1 MMQMFWSGPGACRW
15 GVGESARVFFLTPD
29 FHSSTSKGPTSAN
42 IHHSGRRRRGVSGR
56 SGGNCTPDEAN
67 KSSEEKFLCYVSGRV
82 QRRPLVT
89 RMPPL
94 IDHRRALILSINT
107 TSCIRTKVSMNT
119 EGAAAK
125 LLLLLYCSHISIT
138 QHLDVVSSVLD
149 LVLAESES
157 RALSA
162 GLKKR
167 VTGPDYF

>member
-1 MMQMFWSGPGACRW
+1 
-15 GVGESARVFFLTPD
+15 
-29 FHSSTSKGPTSAN
+29 
-42 IHHSGRRRRGVSGR
+42 
-56 SGGNCTPDEAN
+56 
-67 KSSEEKFLCYVSGRV
+67 
-82 QRRPLVT
+82 
-89 RMPPL
+89 
-94 IDHRRALILSINT
+94 
-107 TSCIRTKVSMNT
+107 MNT